1 MIRAACDALVAVV
14 LAPRCAVCD
23 EALEQP
29 SRGAVCPPCWRSI
42 PPPAFTLCRLCGD
55 TLTASHASNPVDHLC
70 ARCRRSPRLITI
82 GRSIAPYE
90 GTLREILH
98 ALKYNNRRSVSRRL
112 GWLMAHAGS
121 HVLDGADCVVPVP
134 LHFTRHYT
142 RGFNQ
147 AAELAKHVGL
157 PVVHA
162 LRRRRATV
170 TQTDLPEADRHA
182 NVRDAFAVKP
192 WRRVN
197 ELVVVVVDDVSTTGA
212 TIDACARVL
221 LDAGA
226 KEVRALTAARA
237 VSRLQQ

>member
-1 MIRAACDALVAVV
+1 MIRATCDALVAVV

-23 EALEQP
+23 EALEEP
-29 SRGAVCPPCWRSI
+29 SRGAVCPRCWQSI
-42 PPPAFTLCRLCGD
+42 PPPASALCRLCGD
-55 TLTASHASNPVDHLC
+55 TLPTWRGSEPPDHLC
-70 ARCRRSPRLITI
+70 GRCRRSPRLISI

-98 ALKYNNRRSVSRRL
+98 AMKYNNRRSVSRHL
-112 GWLMAHAGS
+112 GSLMAHAGH
-121 HVLDGADCVVPVP
+121 HVLEGADCLVPVP
-134 LHFTRHYT
+134 LHFTRHYA

-157 PVVHA
+157 PVLHA

-170 TQTDLPEADRHA
+170 TQTDLPEAQRHT

-192 WRRVN
+192 WKRVHG
-197 ELVVVVVDDVSTTGA
+197 LVVVVVDDVSTTGA

-237 VSRLQQ
+237 VSRLQP